1 MGRGGVCRKFE
12 SFVGNLGDFAP
23 PPPEKFP
30 PLAKANVPQDSEIP
44 LFSRCEREKRVLN
57 ISQFITFL
65 SDTNAARIYILS
77 SNLVSRNF
85 TERPSLPWGPL
96 LVLGFPTPFGGPDYK
111 LLL

>member
-1 MGRGGVCRKFE
+1 MFY
-12 SFVGNLGDFAP
+12 
-23 PPPEKFP
+23 
-30 PLAKANVPQDSEIP
+30 
-44 LFSRCEREKRVLN
+44 N

-85 TERPSLPWGPL
+85 RGLRCFGGLFCFDFGAWGPL
-96 LVLGFPTPFGGPDYK
+96 LVLEPPTPFGGFDYK